1 MKHPTLGHSD
11 SGAHRICTGGTSL
24 GIPIHGGKPNKQGG
38 HLMRLSRRDFLKM
51 GCISIG
57 TLASVSILGCSA
69 EPSADTSNGS
79 ANSEVSNMEANTE
92 SAASSTDAAHLQT
105 AGKPAVVYFSCTGNT
120 EAVAEKI
127 AAATDGALMRI
138 EPAEPYTPAD
148 LDYNSDC
155 RANTEQRSGDA
166 RPALAAPIP
175 DISGYDMVFLGYPI
189 WWGEAPRIIL
199 TFLEG
204 ANLAGKTIVPFC
216 TSGSSPIDGSIAEI
230 EQAAPG
236 ATVAHGR
243 RFSPSVSQQEIDSWV
258 NGL

>member
-1 MKHPTLGHSD
+1 
-11 SGAHRICTGGTSL
+11 
-24 GIPIHGGKPNKQGG
+24 
-38 HLMRLSRRDFLKM
+38 MRFSRRDFLKM
-51 GCISIG
+51 GCISLG
-57 TLASVSILGCSA
+57 TLASVSVLGCSA
-69 EPSADTSNGS
+69 EPSADTSDES

-92 SAASSTDAAHLQT
+92 SAASSTNTTHEAT
-105 AGKPAVVYFSCTGNT
+105 AGKSAVVYFSCTGNT
-120 EAVAEKI
+120 EVVAEKI
-127 AAATDGALMRI
+127 AAITDGALMRI
-138 EPAEPYTPAD
+138 EPAEPYAPED

-175 DISGYDMVFLGYPI
+175 DISGYDVVFLGYPI

-204 ANLAGKTIVPFC
+204 ADLAGKTIIPFC

-230 EQAAPG
+230 EQTASD
-236 ATVAHGR
+236 ATVVDGR

-258 NGL
+258 NDL